1 MKNQEYKG
9 ILKKDIS
16 ASDILENLIQS
27 CLSKME
33 ACLDIYYNNLFSDRV
48 KDYQNSL
55 KRTFNSTSNDIC
67 VIFFEIYEI
76 VNEKYNNPEEILSD
90 MYSPTS
96 DELYI
101 YKMFEKLR
109 CSAYN
114 RCVELRA
121 ESYKFVAV
129 RKIFISRADRFPNF
143 TECHQRNHLRCFFVK

>member
-101 YKMFEKLR
+101 YKMFEKVLSIINNKDKNFDTNNEKLKDER
-109 CSAYN
+109 LE
-114 RCVELRA
+114 R
-121 ESYKFVAV
+121 
-129 RKIFISRADRFPNF
+129 IFK
-143 TECHQRNHLRCFFVK
+143 EYC